1 MQVVDMNDPEVIES
15 LKYLLVPK
23 EERIRVQA
31 QPFDG
36 KKNCFVPD
44 HKEGFLPAEIQST
57 EDDGSVVVRTSKG
70 EVCEFFYFMDIYQS
84 LYKTIKIKN

>member
-36 KKNCFVPD
+36 KKNCFIVD
-44 HKEGFLPAEIQST
+44 HKEGFVPAEIQST
-57 EDDGSVVVRTSKG
+57 EGNMVTVKTSKG
-70 EVCEFFYFMDIYQS
+70 EVCLSKLLS
-84 LYKTIKIKN
+84 LNIDRRLTNAIK